1 MIWRFYMRRING
13 KSNLCGNYLKD
24 KRLERQMNRSD
35 LARELQLLGLNMS
48 VDDIY
53 RIETNRVILK
63 DFELIA
69 ICIALDISLDEF
81 KKLYK

>member
-1 MIWRFYMRRING
+1 MRRING